1 MIPVSGYKGQRV
13 GVLGLGRSGLATA
26 QALQSGGAIP
36 VCWDDN
42 KTARDN
48 AGDFEIADL
57 GLEKSW
63 DGISTLIVSPGIP
76 HLYPSPHP
84 AVKIAWEKSVLV
96 DNDISLFFQSFA
108 QPEWSMFDH
117 EPKIVGITGSN
128 GKSTTAALI
137 FHVLKSAQRPVQLGG
152 NFGTGALS
160 LEPMID
166 NEVVILELSSY
177 QLELARILSPDIAV
191 FLNLSPD
198 HLDRHGGLGGYF
210 AAKARLFT
218 ATAPDRAV
226 IGMDQPEGCYL
237 ENRMLQSGTPVIQ
250 IANRKL
256 RGDGWHVFTRKGF
269 LAEWRKGRQLASIDL
284 RDMPSLPGNHNHQN
298 ACAAYAVCRSLG
310 MAPKVI
316 ESGFQ
321 SYTGLKHRCQ
331 KVASINGVNFVNDS
345 KATNVDSVGK
355 SLKAFD
361 NIRWIAGGQKK
372 AGGIDD
378 LTPLFGRVTKA
389 YLIGE
394 AAQDFSVSLANTPHE
409 ICGTLEIAV
418 KAAKRDAQKGDTVLL
433 APGCASFDQFANF
446 EARGELFEQLVFED

>member
-1 MIPVSGYKGQRV
+1 MIPVTGYKGQRV

-26 QALQSGGAIP
+26 QALSAGGAIP

-42 KTARDN
+42 EAARDN
-48 AGDFEIADL
+48 ATEFEIADL
-57 GLEKSW
+57 SRDKNWE
-63 DGISTLIVSPGIP
+63 GITTLIVSPGIP
-76 HLYPSPHP
+76 HLFPAPHP
-84 AVKIAWEKSVLV
+84 AVKIAWERGVVV

-117 EPKIVGITGSN
+117 EPKIVCITGSN

-137 FHVLKSAQRPVQLGG
+137 AHILQSANRPVQLGG

-160 LEPMID
+160 LDPMID

-198 HLDRHGGLGGYF
+198 HLDRHAGLGGYF

-218 ATAPDRAV
+218 TTAPDRA
-226 IGMDQPEGCYL
+226 ILGMDQPEGCYL

-256 RGDGWHVFTRKGF
+256 PGDGWQVYSRKGF
-269 LAEWRKGRQLASIDL
+269 LAERRKGRQLASIDL
-284 RDMPSLPGNHNHQN
+284 REMSGLPGSHNRQN

-310 MAPKVI
+310 LAPKVI
-316 ESGFQ
+316 ETGLQ
-321 SYTGLKHRCQ
+321 SYAGLRHRCQ
-331 KVASINGVNFVNDS
+331 KVADIDGIAFVNDS
-345 KATNVDSVGK
+345 KATNADSVGK
-355 SLKAFD
+355 SLKAFE

-372 AGGIDD
+372 EGGIAE
-378 LTPLFGRVTKA
+378 LTPLFGRIAKA

-394 AAQDFSVSLANTPHE
+394 AAKDFSVTLGETPHE
-409 ICGTLEIAV
+409 ICETLENAV
-418 KAAKRDAQKGDTVLL
+418 IAAKRDAQKGDTVLL
-433 APGCASFDQFANF
+433 APACASFDQFDNF
-446 EARGELFEQLVFED
+446 EARGTLFEKMVQE